1 MLPHLRRR
9 AHAAG
14 PNPRRVPLKVM
25 RIAMATSLV
34 AIAALT
40 ATSVSS
46 ASPSHAT
53 APAAKTATLKIGLVT
68 DIGGLNDRSFNHLAY
83 LGVTEAQKKLGVQI
97 KVLQSKSGSDYIP
110 NLSTLAAQ
118 HYDLVIA
125 VGFLMGDAVK
135 AVSKQFPSTKFAI
148 IDVDNPSAGGGKN
161 VEGLT
166 FHEEESGYV
175 AGYLAG
181 LMQKVK
187 GPRNNGKNVVSTVG
201 GVKIPPVDHYIA
213 GFIAGSKAADPT
225 RQGAERLL
233 ELVHGRCQ
241 VQVARADAARAG
253 LRRRLRGRRRLRSR
267 RAQRGEQQG
276 RVGRRRRR
284 RPGLPRPVHADLG
297 RQEGRLRRVLDDRR
311 SSSRAPSR
319 VARRRRSAS
328 RTSPP
333 ASAATPR
340 ACRPRSRPRSTRSSR
355 RSRPA
360 ASRSRTPSSS
370 TGSDRHGR

>member
-1 MLPHLRRR
+1 
-9 AHAAG
+9 
-14 PNPRRVPLKVM
+14 M

-46 ASPSHAT
+46 ASTAHAT

-135 AVSKQFPSTKFAI
+135 AVSAQFPSTKFAI

-187 GPRNNGKNVVSTVG
+187 SSRNNNKNVVSTVG

-225 RQGAERLL
+225 VT
-233 ELVHGRCQ
+233 ELNGYSNSFT
-241 VQVARADAARAG
+241 DAAKCKSLAQTQLAKGSDVVFAVAG
-253 LRRRLRGRRRLRSR
+253 GC
-267 RAQRGEQQG
+267 
-276 RVGRRRRR
+276 
-284 RPGLPRPVHADLG
+284 GLGAL
-297 RQEGRLRRVLDDRR
+297 
-311 SSSRAPSR
+311 
-319 VARRRRSAS
+319 
-328 RTSPP
+328 
-333 ASAATPR
+333 SAANSKGVWGVGVDADQNYLGPYMLTS
-340 ACRPRSRPRSTRSSR
+340 AVKKVDFAVYATIAKLKQGTFLGGQTTTFGIKNFAAGISGYASTV
-355 RSRPA
+355 
-360 ASRSRTPSSS
+360 PSSVK
-370 TGSDRHGR
+370 TKVNAIIAKIKAGGIKIPNTVK